1 MPETENLQSENAVVQ
16 ETVSTKAESVGEQSA
31 VLPTHHDECANSKN
45 SEDEGNTELDDA
57 VSSQQKP
64 GKFR

>member
-1 MPETENLQSENAVVQ
+1 MPETEMQSENAVVQ
-16 ETVSTKAESVGEQSA
+16 ESAASTKAESVGEQSV

-45 SEDEGNTELDDA
+45 SEDEGKTELDDA